1 MVGNIAHSDAYMHIL
16 AHVLKQAKGSTASSS
31 KTFAL
36 LLVYT
41 LLKTFE
47 GPKMLALGITVV
59 EMFTE
64 TGLTLEGTESKVGY
78 SDWCMTCTEN

>member
-16 AHVLKQAKGSTASSS
+16 ARVLKQAKGSTTSSS
-31 KTFAL
+31 KTLAL

-41 LLKTFE
+41 LLKTLE
-47 GPKMLALGITVV
+47 GPKRLALGIAVV

-64 TGLTLEGTESKVGY
+64 TGLTLEGAEGKVGY